1 MQIASLVS
9 SFPMHL
15 HSKITDHRGFLSQ
28 SGSISDQTSRQN
40 EVKFNN
46 LRNIFIIF
54 TFFRDVIV
62 FTLMLLVLPIISAQ
76 ESTNLTGTL
85 FENLTRIDPEKYFR
99 NFLSKSNNGES
110 SVEDGSHKIIRN
122 CSEFTAAM
130 CKFHNQIND
139 TDASFDRRD
148 KKISMEMR
156 KLNMKL
162 IKIEEKLNDFE
173 KMFGELVRM
182 EMRLAREELAKAIK
196 GAMDRKRFLQN

>member
-1 MQIASLVS
+1 MLSSLTV
-9 SFPMHL
+9 F
-15 HSKITDHRGFLSQ
+15 GAQ
-28 SGSISDQTSRQN
+28 
-40 EVKFNN
+40 
-46 LRNIFIIF
+46 
-54 TFFRDVIV
+54 DV
-62 FTLMLLVLPIISAQ
+62 
-76 ESTNLTGTL
+76 TNFTGTL
-85 FENLTRIDPEKYFR
+85 SENLTRIDTEKYFR
-99 NFLSKSNNGES
+99 NFLSKVNNGES

-173 KMFGELVRM
+173 KLFGELIKT
-182 EMRLAREELAKAIK
+182 EMRLVRDELVKAVK
-196 GAMDRKRFLQN
+196 GVTDRK